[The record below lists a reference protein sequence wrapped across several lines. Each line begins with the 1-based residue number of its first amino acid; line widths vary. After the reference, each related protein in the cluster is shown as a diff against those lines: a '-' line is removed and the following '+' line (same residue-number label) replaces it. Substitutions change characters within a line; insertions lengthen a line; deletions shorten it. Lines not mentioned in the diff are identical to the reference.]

1 MALGRDI
8 GIDLGTSSVIVTT
21 KGKGILSREPA
32 VVAIDKT
39 TGRLMKVGM
48 AAQRMLGRTPGN
60 IVAIK
65 PMKGGVICDYEVTKR
80 MLRELVRKVSNFTI
94 LKPRVLIAV
103 PSSITEVE
111 ERAVIEAG
119 MEAGARKVYLIE
131 APVVAALGAGADIT
145 KPEGSMVVDI
155 GAGTADIAVI
165 SASGVVESE
174 SLKTAGDAFNAA
186 IIKYIRR
193 KHSVLIGESS
203 AEELKKSIGCVYPRP
218 ESVFMDAKGRCLLT
232 GLPKM
237 ITVTSED
244 MIEALQDVSELLLE
258 AIHRVLENTPPE
270 LVADVSSS
278 GIVVTGGGAKIW
290 GIDKL
295 IESSTS
301 IPTRV
306 ADDAELCVAY
316 GLNTA
321 LAWLNDMQDGTI
333 NLYRRRQMMSL

>member
-8 GIDLGTSSVIVTT
+8 AIDLGTASVIVTM
-21 KGKGILSREPA
+21 KNKGILTREPT
-32 VVAIDKT
+32 VVAIDRT

-60 IVAIK
+60 IVAIR
-65 PMKGGVICDYEVTKR
+65 PLQGGVICDYEVTKR
-80 MLRELVRKVSNFTI
+80 MLRELVRKATSFTVV
-94 LKPRVLIAV
+94 KPRVLFSV
-103 PSSITEVE
+103 PSCITEVE

-119 MEAGARKVYLIE
+119 MEAGARRVYLME
-131 APVVAALGAGADIT
+131 APVAAALGAGTDIT

-155 GAGTADIAVI
+155 GAGTVDVAVI
-165 SASGVVESE
+165 SASGVVKCQ

-186 IIKYIRR
+186 IIKYIRK
-193 KHSVLIGESS
+193 KHSVLIGDAS

-218 ESVFMDAKGRCLLT
+218 ESLNMETKGRCLLT

-244 MIEALQDVSELLLE
+244 IIEALQDVCELLLE
-258 AIHRVLENTPPE
+258 SVHRVLEDTPPE
-270 LVADVSSS
+270 LVADISRS
-278 GIVVTGGGAKIW
+278 GITVTGGGARIW
-290 GIDKL
+290 GIDRL

-301 IPTRV
+301 ITTRV
-306 ADDAELCVAY
+306 ADDPELCVAY

-321 LAWLNDMQDGTI
+321 LDWLGEMQDGTI
-333 NLYRRRQMMSL
+333 NLYRRRQMTDL